1 MMKFVLFLMTLSFIP
16 IQSQEIDALLHSIHT
31 VKEAETFIELYP
43 EWQAELGQV
52 IDVAYINYVEVGD
65 IYNVS
70 IESNDGTSQLYR
82 AKVLDEKEVTLFR
95 VSYIALEESES
106 LSLVEINS
114 KRDSIIQKF
123 QEGISFTELMDLSS
137 RIAYKTEDTDWSFW
151 EEYIPE
157 FKNEIPKYNLNDLF
171 KLDIPRLNLYMVVLK
186 THEEHLKRIFDQII
200 IPIKD

>member
-1 MMKFVLFLMTLSFIP
+1 
-16 IQSQEIDALLHSIHT
+16 
-31 VKEAETFIELYP
+31 
-43 EWQAELGQV
+43 
-52 IDVAYINYVEVGD
+52 
-65 IYNVS
+65 
-70 IESNDGTSQLYR
+70 
-82 AKVLDEKEVTLFR
+82 
-95 VSYIALEESES
+95 
-106 LSLVEINS
+106 SLVEINS